1 MGTMPIGRR
10 ATLLVIAALMLG
22 CPKDEPPPPLT
33 ASAAMLLAL
42 QQRLVDND
50 EPGWQALGLAEA
62 PDLASLCPDAAQ
74 RPEPRA
80 LRGAMHEA
88 FVECRK
94 AVPWEEVERGF
105 VDRPLHHGI
114 NRDDRRCGDVE
125 GCPGLERL
133 CKSELF
139 GYVPGGPDKV
149 KINLHGLYRRTSN
162 GTLVVGQAP
171 RCMTRDEAP

>member
-1 MGTMPIGRR
+1 MPIFHR
-10 ATLLVIAALMLG
+10 AGLLVIAALILG
-22 CPKDEPPPPLT
+22 CPKDEPPPPLN

-62 PDLASLCPDAAQ
+62 PDFDSLCPDAPG
-74 RPEPRA
+74 RPEPRE

-88 FVECRK
+88 FVQCRK
-94 AVPWEEVERGF
+94 AVPWESVKRGF

-149 KINLHGLYRRTSN
+149 KINLHGLYRRTSD
-162 GTLVVGQAP
+162 GTLVVGHAP
-171 RCMTRDEAP
+171 NCMTRDEAP

>member
-1 MGTMPIGRR
+1 MQILDRT
-10 ATLLVIAALMLG
+10 ALLVIAALAVG
-22 CPKDEPPPPLT
+22 CPKEEPPPPLN

-50 EPGWQALGLAEA
+50 EPGWQSLGLAEA
-62 PDLASLCPDAAQ
+62 PDFDALCPDAAT
-74 RPEPRA
+74 RPEPRE

-88 FVECRK
+88 FVQCRK
-94 AVPWEEVERGF
+94 AVAWQDVKRGF
-105 VDRPLHHGI
+105 PDRPLHHGI

-139 GYVPGGPDKV
+139 GYVPGGPGKV
-149 KINLHGLYRRTSN
+149 KINLHGLYRRTSD